1 MNAPTIL
8 ADIGGTHARL
18 ALHGDNGPQHAEKY
32 KAADYPGL
40 EGAIADFCARHDLP
54 ARGRVAIGTAAHPD
68 TEGVWRF
75 QNMNEWGIDPR
86 ALKDAGWDVLAVV
99 NDFVASSLGAVTA
112 PEEKLVAVRGGS
124 LGEHSRYVVL
134 GPGTGLGLGF
144 VERLD
149 GRWHVQETLGGHMFG
164 ACATDEQFMVS
175 KVVRRLRG
183 GDMMFIHE
191 DVCSGVGLPVL
202 YKAVCLC
209 NGQTAQWDNA
219 ADILTHRDDHMVT
232 QALRL
237 FHEFLG
243 LFAHNA
249 LVTGHAFG
257 GVYLDGGLT
266 QKLVALGAFDR
277 ETFLKFMTLQ
287 AAEVVQEKIDGTP
300 VHVINDPFVALHGLC
315 ELVRA
320 HG

>member
-1 MNAPTIL
+1 MTTIL

-18 ALHGDNGPQHAEKY
+18 ALDTDTGPQLAEKV
-32 KAADYPGL
+32 KAADYAGL
-40 EGAIADFCARHDLP
+40 EGALADFCAKHALD
-54 ARGRVAIGTAAHPD
+54 AHGRVAIGTAAHPD
-68 TEGVWRF
+68 AEGVWRF
-75 QNMNEWGIDPR
+75 QNLNEWGIDAR
-86 ALKDAGWDVLAVV
+86 ILKDEGWDTVAIV

-112 PEEKLVAVRGGS
+112 PDERLVAVRGGS
-124 LGEHSRYVVL
+124 LGECSRFVVL

-149 GRWHVQETLGGHMFG
+149 GRWHVQETLGGHMYG
-164 ACATDEQFMVS
+164 ACATDEQYMVS

-209 NGQTAQWDNA
+209 SGQKAQWTEA
-219 ADILTHRDDHMVT
+219 ADIITHRTDPMAAA
-232 QALRL
+232 ALRL

-266 QKLVALGAFDR
+266 QHLAAQGAFDR
-277 ETFLKFMTLQ
+277 ESFLKYMTLQ
-287 AAEVVQEKIDGTP
+287 AAEVVQDKIDSTP
-300 VHVINDPFVALHGLC
+300 VFIINDPFVALQGLS
-315 ELVRA
+315 ELVRM

>member
-1 MNAPTIL
+1 MTVTIL

-18 ALHGDNGPQHAEKY
+18 ALYGADGPLHAEKY
-32 KAADYPGL
+32 KAADYAGL
-40 EGAIADFCARHDLP
+40 EGALADFCAKHDLTP
-54 ARGRVAIGTAAHPD
+54 RGRVAIGTAAHPD
-68 TEGVWRF
+68 AAGVWRF
-75 QNMNEWGIDPR
+75 QNLNEWGIDPR
-86 ALKDAGWDVLAVV
+86 ALAAAGWDVLAVV

-112 PEEKLVAVRGGS
+112 PDEMLLAMRGGA
-124 LGEHSRYVVL
+124 LGDCARYVVL
-134 GPGTGLGLGF
+134 GPGTGLGLGY
-144 VERLD
+144 VERLG

-164 ACATDEQFMVS
+164 ACATDEQYMVS

-191 DVCSGVGLPVL
+191 DVCSGVGLPRL
-202 YKAVCLC
+202 YQAVCLC
-209 NGQTAQWDNA
+209 HGRKPQWTDA
-219 ADILTHRDDHMVT
+219 AGVVAHRTDDMAA

-249 LVTGHAFG
+249 LVTGNAFG

-266 QKLVALGAFDR
+266 QNLVAQDAFDR
-277 ETFLKFMTLQ
+277 ESFLNFMTLDP
-287 AAEVVQEKIDGTP
+287 AEVVRDKIDSTP
-300 VHVINDPFVALHGLC
+300 VHIINDPFVALQGLC
-315 ELVRA
+315 ELVKT

>member
-1 MNAPTIL
+1 MTTIL

-18 ALHGDNGPQHAEKY
+18 ALDTAEGPGLAEKF
-32 KAADYPGL
+32 KAADYEGL
-40 EGAIADFCARHDLP
+40 EGALAAFCEKRAIKTG
-54 ARGRVAIGTAAHPD
+54 GRVVIGTAAHPD
-68 TEGVWRF
+68 AEDVWRF
-75 QNMNEWGIDPR
+75 QNLNPWGIDPR
-86 ALKDAGWDVLAVV
+86 ALRAAGWETIAIV

-112 PEEKLVAVRGGS
+112 SDERLVAVRGGS
-124 LGEHSRYVVL
+124 LGECSRFVVL

-144 VERLD
+144 VERLE

-164 ACATDEQFMVS
+164 ACATDEQYMVS

-209 NGQTAQWDNA
+209 NGQKVQWTDA
-219 ADILTHRDDHMVT
+219 ADIVMHRADPMAT
-232 QALRL
+232 AALRL

-266 QKLVALGAFDR
+266 QHLAAQGAFDR
-277 ETFLKFMTLQ
+277 ESFLKFMTLQ
-287 AAEVVQEKIDGTP
+287 AAEVVQDKIDGTP
-300 VHVINDPFVALHGLC
+300 VFIINDPFVALQGLS
-315 ELVRA
+315 ELVRM

>member
-1 MNAPTIL
+1 
-8 ADIGGTHARL
+8 L
-18 ALHGDNGPQHAEKY
+18 ALDTADGPGLAEKF
-32 KAADYPGL
+32 KAADYSGL
-40 EGAIADFCARHDLP
+40 EGALAAFCEKRAIKP
-54 ARGRVAIGTAAHPD
+54 GGRVVIGTAAHPD
-68 TEGVWRF
+68 AEGVWRF
-75 QNMNEWGIDPR
+75 QNLNPWGIDPK
-86 ALKDAGWDVLAVV
+86 ALKAQGWDTLAIV

-112 PEEKLVAVRGGS
+112 SDERLVAVRGGS
-124 LGEHSRYVVL
+124 LGECSRFVVL

-144 VERLD
+144 VERLE
-149 GRWHVQETLGGHMFG
+149 GRWHVQETLGGHMYG
-164 ACATDEQFMVS
+164 ACATDEQYMVS

-183 GDMMFIHE
+183 GEMMFIHE

-209 NGQTAQWDNA
+209 NGQKVQWSEA
-219 ADILTHRDDHMVT
+219 ADIILHRTDPMAAA
-232 QALRL
+232 ALRL

-266 QKLVALGAFDR
+266 QHLAAQGAFDR
-277 ETFLKFMTLQ
+277 ESFLKFMTLQ
-287 AAEVVQEKIDGTP
+287 AAEVVEDKIDSTP
-300 VHVINDPFVALHGLC
+300 VFIINDPFVALQGLS
-315 ELVRA
+315 ELVRM

>member
-1 MNAPTIL
+1 MTIIL

-18 ALHGDNGPQHAEKY
+18 ALFTEDGPLHAEKI
-32 KAADYPGL
+32 KAADYPAL
-40 EGAIADFCARHDLP
+40 QDALAAFCARHGLTP
-54 ARGRVAIGTAAHPD
+54 RGRVAIGTAAHPD
-68 TEGVWRF
+68 AEGVWRF
-75 QNMNEWGIDPR
+75 QNLNEWGIDPR
-86 ALKDAGWDVLAVV
+86 ALAAAGWDVVAVV

-112 PEEKLVAVRGGS
+112 PDENLLAIRGGA
-124 LGEHSRYVVL
+124 LGDCPRYVVL
-134 GPGTGLGLGF
+134 GPGTGLGLGY

-164 ACATDEQFMVS
+164 ACATDEQFMIS

-209 NGQTAQWDNA
+209 HGQTAQWDKA
-219 ADILTHRDDHMVT
+219 ADIVANRHDHM
-232 QALRL
+232 AAESLRL

-266 QKLVALGAFDR
+266 QHLAAQGEFDR
-277 ETFLKFMTLQ
+277 ETFLKYMSLN
-287 AAEVVQEKIDGTP
+287 AAVVVQEKIDATP
-300 VHVINDPFVALHGLC
+300 VHIINDPFVALHGLG
-315 ELVRA
+315 ELVRY

>member
-1 MNAPTIL
+1 MTTIL

-18 ALHGDNGPQHAEKY
+18 ALDTDTGPQLAEKY
-32 KAADYPGL
+32 KASDYAGL
-40 EGAIADFCARHDLP
+40 EGALADFCAKHALD
-54 ARGRVAIGTAAHPD
+54 AHGRVAIGTAAHPD
-68 TEGVWRF
+68 AEGVWRF
-75 QNMNEWGIDPR
+75 QNLNEWGIDAR
-86 ALKDAGWDVLAVV
+86 ILKEEGWDTVAIV

-112 PEEKLVAVRGGS
+112 SDERLVAVRGGS
-124 LGEHSRYVVL
+124 LGESARYVVL

-144 VERLD
+144 VEQLE
-149 GRWHVQETLGGHMFG
+149 GRWHVQETLGGHMYG
-164 ACATDEQFMVS
+164 ACATDEQYMVS

-209 NGQTAQWDNA
+209 HGQPVQWTEA
-219 ADILTHRDDHMVT
+219 AEIIRHRGNPMAAA
-232 QALRL
+232 ALRL

-243 LFAHNA
+243 LFTHNA

-266 QKLVALGAFDR
+266 QHLMAQGAFDR

-287 AAEVVQEKIDGTP
+287 AAEVVQDKIDSTP
-300 VHVINDPFVALHGLC
+300 VFIINDPFVALHGLS
-315 ELVRA
+315 ELVRS